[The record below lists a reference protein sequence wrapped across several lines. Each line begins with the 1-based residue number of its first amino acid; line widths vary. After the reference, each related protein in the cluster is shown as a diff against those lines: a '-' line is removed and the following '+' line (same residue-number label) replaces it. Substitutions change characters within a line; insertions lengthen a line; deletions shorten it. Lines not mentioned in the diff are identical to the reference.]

1 MATTTYPHY
10 RRHPGA
16 EAHGA
21 RDALARARAALPLAG
36 RLLFTLLFFVSVPGH
51 FDDSGVAYAASQGV
65 PVPEILVPFS
75 GVLLLVG
82 GASIA
87 LGFHARI
94 GALLLMA
101 FLVPVT
107 FFMHRFW

>member
-1 MATTTYPHY
+1 
-10 RRHPGA
+10 
-16 EAHGA
+16 
-21 RDALARARAALPLAG
+21 
-36 RLLFTLLFFVSVPGH
+36 
-51 FDDSGVAYAASQGV
+51 GV
-65 PVPEILVPFS
+65 PVPEVLVPLS

-82 GASIA
+82 SASIA

-107 FFMHRFW
+107 FFMHRFWEIPDPTAARMQYISFLKNVSLFGATLFIAYFGSGPFSVDRTTRHNR